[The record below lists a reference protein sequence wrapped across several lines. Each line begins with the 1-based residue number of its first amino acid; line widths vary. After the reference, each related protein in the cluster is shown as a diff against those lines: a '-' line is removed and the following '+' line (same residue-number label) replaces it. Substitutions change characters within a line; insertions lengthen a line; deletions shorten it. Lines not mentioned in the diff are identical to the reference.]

1 MATNKRSLSVI
12 APKNCENYSVNL
24 SCQVCIMSKPKS
36 PFTRAQLLPQEET
49 LEVSKQ
55 RGNLYIGIPKEAYFQ
70 EKRICLTPDAVNAIV
85 NNGHRVL
92 IENGA
97 GDEAG
102 FSDNDYSEAGAELT
116 SDKNKV
122 FGCPMVLKVEPPTLE
137 ELELIKPKTVL
148 ISALQLKTRQKSY
161 FDALAKKKITALAF
175 EFLKDEDH
183 SYPAVKALSEIAGT
197 ASVLI
202 AAELMVNAKKGNGLL
217 FGNISGVPPIEV
229 VVIGA
234 GTVGEFAV
242 RSALGLGANVK
253 VFDSSITK
261 LRTIQ
266 TNVGRILYTSTIQPK
281 NLMKALLRCDVAI
294 GAVRGQNRAPILVTE
309 EMVRNMKKGAVI
321 IDVCVD
327 MGGCFETT
335 EMTSHDNPTVIKHE
349 VIHYGVPNI
358 PARYPKTASVS
369 ISNIFTPYILEIAE
383 SGGLENAIRFD
394 NGLKN
399 GLYFYRGILTNK
411 AVADWFDMPYSDLN
425 LLIF

>member
-1 MATNKRSLSVI
+1 M
-12 APKNCENYSVNL
+12 P
-24 SCQVCIMSKPKS
+24 KPKS
-36 PFTRAQLLPQEET
+36 PFTIAQLLPQEET
-49 LEVSKQ
+49 LEISKEK
-55 RGNLYIGIPKEAYFQ
+55 GELYIGIPKEAYFQ

-85 NNGHRVL
+85 SNGHKVL
-92 IENGA
+92 IEKGA
-97 GDEAG
+97 GNDAG
-102 FSDNDYSEAGAELT
+102 FSDKDYAEAGAQMT
-116 SDKNKV
+116 DNTKKV
-122 FGCPMVLKVEPPTLE
+122 FGCPIVLKVEPPTLE
-137 ELELIKPKTVL
+137 ELEFIKPKTVL

-161 FDALAKKKITALAF
+161 FEALAKKKITALAF
-175 EFLKDEDH
+175 EFIKDEDH

-197 ASVLI
+197 AAVLI

-266 TNVGRILYTSTIQPK
+266 TNVNRILYTSTIQPK

-294 GAVRGQNRAPILVTE
+294 GAVRGQNRAPIIVSE

-335 EMTSHDNPTVIKHE
+335 EMTSHDNPTIIKHD

-358 PARYPKTASVS
+358 PARYPKTASIS

-411 AVADWFDMPYSDLN
+411 AVADWFDLPYSDLN